1 MKCDPES
8 SLVIAAL
15 EAALTSGRLPLTAEA
30 TARRLVSRLSSPVR
44 VAILGLPGSGK
55 SELLNM
61 LAGQP
66 IVPRD
71 ARLTTIWLNY
81 GKRPRTLVHLPDGR
95 TEPHDGLLPEGV
107 EDAQPERV
115 EIEAPLPILEQISLT
130 EVASDASISSQRAAI
145 AEAVNG
151 ADMLLWC
158 TQDFSGAEPML
169 WSHVPEPLKDH
180 AFLVLAKADE
190 LHRDGVLTRRMAD
203 LEEVVADEFH
213 SLFPVAARQG
223 LTAVSATPPNSREFT
238 ASGGRALVAAILRH
252 VEQGRRADLDN
263 ARLFLSQNGFAE
275 QAGAAEAAQPAP
287 PTSPAPAPREPSAP
301 VAADRASA
309 PDSLRDQLLVR
320 LQEGASKLED
330 VPDDPSADA
339 VAGLLSGCAET
350 ADSLAAMFTDPEME
364 DPGLA
369 DLHQDIEEAAEMIL
383 LMQIEADATAAADAV
398 TLLLQLRRTI
408 EA

>member
-263 ARLFLSQNGFAE
+263 ARLFLSRNGFAE
-275 QAGAAEAAQPAP
+275 QAGPANAAPPASPDPAP
-287 PTSPAPAPREPSAP
+287 SPAPAPAAP
-301 VAADRASA
+301 
-309 PDSLRDQLLVR
+309 P
-320 LQEGASKLED
+320 
-330 VPDDPSADA
+330 P
-339 VAGLLSGCAET
+339 
-350 ADSLAAMFTDPEME
+350 
-364 DPGLA
+364 
-369 DLHQDIEEAAEMIL
+369 
-383 LMQIEADATAAADAV
+383 
-398 TLLLQLRRTI
+398 RRT
-408 EA
+408 ARWRPTCWPTRRNAPST